1 MHNFNISLV
10 ANISFKDVI
19 LPPVME
25 LDFKEILLKD
35 RIYSLRYDNL
45 YSEDLIRI
53 SFKHIKGKE
62 MKNLQGYKENEY
74 LYSLVVTGSA
84 RGRSSLELG
93 QKLKHT
99 LDAFTKSFANSY
111 FLYSLY
117 IDRAD
122 KKDFFSISSQTGVS
136 HV

>member
-45 YSEDLIRI
+45 YFRRP
-53 SFKHIKGKE
+53 
-62 MKNLQGYKENEY
+62 Y
-74 LYSLVVTGSA
+74 
-84 RGRSSLELG
+84 
-93 QKLKHT
+93 
-99 LDAFTKSFANSY
+99 
-111 FLYSLY
+111 
-117 IDRAD
+117 
-122 KKDFFSISSQTGVS
+122 
-136 HV
+136 

>member
-45 YSEDLIRI
+45 YSEDLIRV
-53 SFKHIKGKE
+53 SFKRIR
-62 MKNLQGYKENEY
+62 
-74 LYSLVVTGSA
+74 V
-84 RGRSSLELG
+84 RR
-93 QKLKHT
+93 
-99 LDAFTKSFANSY
+99 
-111 FLYSLY
+111 
-117 IDRAD
+117 
-122 KKDFFSISSQTGVS
+122 
-136 HV
+136 